1 MYSQAKDFFT
11 ERDRFAAHT
20 GIKLEEVS
28 PGYARVSMAVE
39 DYHLNGMNMV
49 HGGAIFTL
57 ADFAFAAA
65 ANAAGQATVSISA
78 SISFMKSSRG
88 KILTAEAREVSASR
102 RVVYYQMDVFDEEKV
117 LLARMNGV
125 GFRKDQLLPFAAET
139 VV

>member
-1 MYSQAKDFFT
+1 MNKQVIDFFT
-11 ERDRFAAHT
+11 EKDRFAAHA
-20 GIKLEEVS
+20 GIRLEDVS

-39 DYHLNGMNMV
+39 SYHLNGMGMV

-78 SISFMKSSRG
+78 SISFMHSSRG
-88 KILTAEAREVSASR
+88 KLLTAEAREVSASR
-102 RVVYYQMDVFDEEKV
+102 RVVHYQMDVYDEEQV

-125 GFRKDQLLPFAAET
+125 GFRKEQRLPFAAET
-139 VV
+139 D